1 MTLPLRVAIVGYGIG
16 GIAAAIQLRRLGHR
30 ITHFDRN
37 DPPTALGG
45 GMLLHP
51 PALQQLKG
59 LGILDAALA
68 CGAPVRRI
76 CAQTVRG
83 QRLLD
88 LDYAELGGEQHAL
101 GIQRG
106 VLHRLLS
113 EADTERG
120 RVLGGHTITGVE
132 PHSGYVIQGSNPRH
146 GPYDLIVV
154 ADGAHSVLRE
164 QIPVFVSRNRRAE
177 MVALV
182 GLLDDPDH
190 FASDHLAQYFDG
202 TRHLSVWPVGRPVPS
217 GSSRCSV
224 AMNVSL
230 AEANTFRDQTRWRNH
245 MTRLNPE
252 IGGLLKTQ
260 RDEIDLHVFRY
271 RDVELRTYSAGRAVV
286 IGDAAHSMSPQL
298 GVGAQLAMEDAE
310 VLANMLS
317 GNRNLS
323 AGLHAYTLA
332 RQTKVRRYQR
342 ASRWLTPLFQSN
354 SGLLSGMRDRLL
366 TSPVT
371 ASLGKRFAHEII
383 QTWQHR

>member
-1 MTLPLRVAIVGYGIG
+1 MTLPLQVAIIGYGIG

-51 PALQQLKG
+51 AALHQLKA

-76 CAQTVRG
+76 CARTLRG
-83 QRLLD
+83 QPLLD

-106 VLHRLLS
+106 TLHRLLS

-120 RVLGGHTITGVE
+120 RVLGGHNITGVE
-132 PHSGYVIQGSNPRH
+132 PHSGYVFQDSNRRH

-154 ADGAHSVLRE
+154 ADGAHSMLRE
-164 QIPVFVSRNRRAE
+164 QIPVFVSRNRRAD

-182 GLLDDPDH
+182 GLLDDPDQ
-190 FASDHLAQYFDG
+190 FASDHLVQYFDG
-202 TRHLSVWPVGRPVPS
+202 ARHLSVWPVGRQIPS
-217 GSSRCSV
+217 GSSKCSV

-230 AEANTFRDQTRWRNH
+230 AEADTFRDQTLWRNH

-252 IGGLLKTQ
+252 IGNLLKGQ
-260 RDEIDLHVFRY
+260 RDGINLHVFRY
-271 RDVELRTYSAGRAVV
+271 RDVELRTYSTGRAVL

-298 GVGAQLAMEDAE
+298 GVGAQLAMEDAA
-310 VLANMLS
+310 VLADMLP

-323 AGLHAYTLA
+323 AVLQAYTLA

-342 ASRWLTPLFQSN
+342 ASRWLTPLFQSD
-354 SGLLSGMRDRLL
+354 SSLLASMRDRVL
-366 TSPVT
+366 TSPVA
-371 ASLGKRFAHEII
+371 ASWGKRFAHDII